1 MFTAFNTGLSAAS
14 SLCSKLLFLCVIL
27 VAAPPLQAEPYLL
40 VLGDSLSAGYNIDLD
55 QGWVQLLQQKL
66 KQQGYGHSV
75 VNASMSGET
84 TGGGLTR
91 LPRALALHRPVVVVV
106 ELGGNDG
113 LRALPIPMI
122 QANLEQIIS
131 LSKQSGAQV
140 VLVGIR
146 IPPNYGQEY
155 SEGFYGMYAELA
167 RQQGTFLVP
176 FALEGI
182 ALDSGMMQA
191 DGIHPVAAAQPRL
204 LENIWP
210 AIQAAL
216 ETSAGPTPTT

>member
-1 MFTAFNTGLSAAS
+1 MSPAHS
-14 SLCSKLLFLCVIL
+14 STPS
-27 VAAPPLQAEPYLL
+27 LL

-55 QGWVQLLQQKL
+55 RSWVNLLQQRL
-66 KQQGYGHSV
+66 RDQGYGYSV

-84 TGGGLTR
+84 TGGGLNR
-91 LPRALALHRPVVVVV
+91 LPRALKLHQPRVVVV

-113 LRALPIPMI
+113 LRALPLSVVRG
-122 QANLEQIIS
+122 NLERIID

-155 SEGFYGMYAELA
+155 TEGFYHLYGELA
-167 RQQGTFLVP
+167 QEKGVFLVP

-182 ALDSGMMQA
+182 ALESDLMQA
-191 DGIHPVAAAQPRL
+191 DGIHPTGEAQQRL
-204 LENIWP
+204 LENMWP
-210 AIQAAL
+210 AIEAAL
-216 ETSAGPTPTT
+216 AASMSKAAGS